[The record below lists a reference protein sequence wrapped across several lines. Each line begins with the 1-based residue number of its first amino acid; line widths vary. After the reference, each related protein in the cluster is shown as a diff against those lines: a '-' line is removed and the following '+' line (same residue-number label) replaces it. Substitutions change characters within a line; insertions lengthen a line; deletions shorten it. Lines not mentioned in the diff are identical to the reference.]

1 MPPIPHEHHQ
11 WFVENLYPYEPFLR
25 SWLNKRFP
33 ELNDIDDIIQD
44 AYLKVYLA
52 HRKRPIQRPKSYL
65 FATAR
70 NLSINALRSAKVR
83 CENVLVK
90 CELDDVKDNGMEL
103 FDIVQR
109 ENDLELLTRAIQHL
123 PDKCRRIFTL
133 RKVYGLSQKEIAE
146 QLGLSV
152 HTVYT
157 QVAIGLQK
165 CSEYVRRERGEIK
178 HGNWRHQKTR

>member
-1 MPPIPHEHHQ
+1 MPPFAPEDHL
-11 WFVENLYPYEPFLR
+11 WFTENLYPHEPFLR
-25 SWLNKRFP
+25 AWLNKRFP
-33 ELNDIDDIIQD
+33 ELPDIDDIIQE

-52 HRKRPIQRPKSYL
+52 HRKRPILRPKSYL

-83 CENVLVK
+83 YENVLVK
-90 CELDDVKDNGMEL
+90 SEFDNVKDNGMEL

-109 ENDLELLTRAIQHL
+109 ESDLELLTRAIQSL
-123 PDKCRRIFTL
+123 PNKCRRIFTL

-178 HGNWRHQKTR
+178 YGNGRHQKTR